1 MVNTWLK
8 HTFQW
13 PHDANSSS
21 SSSVQNLDPNRA
33 LVEPHLS
40 HFRAQPQRPH
50 GATTDLKKKDS
61 NWSGS
66 ILKWIQIQTAIW
78 NDFRSHSFLVLH
90 SQAQLEDLRVSIF
103 WVRNLFPNH
112 QDSRCWGHILFL
124 KEQIEQIPL
133 FSVNQLLYQFWGPL
147 TCLVTCPKI

>member
-1 MVNTWLK
+1 MVKTYIPVTSRCQFIQFQFSPKPGPQPCPGWATSVALPGSASTSTWGNDG
-8 HTFQW
+8 F
-13 PHDANSSS
+13 
-21 SSSVQNLDPNRA
+21 
-33 LVEPHLS
+33 
-40 HFRAQPQRPH
+40 
-50 GATTDLKKKDS
+50 KKKDS

-133 FSVNQLLYQFWGPL
+133 FSVNQLLYQYWGPL
-147 TCLVTCPKI
+147 TCLVTCPKT